1 MKTFKRTTLIGFT
14 LLLPLS
20 AAAQEP
26 LSPLSRSPL
35 RPQIEFTTSLS
46 EELSLRLGVSQF
58 EPVTVPSYSLEDT
71 TSGPSGLSAAAL
83 VDWNFAP
90 GGFRLTG
97 GALYGDYGWGGQE
110 GYSYGFGGRGE
121 YGNVADPYGLRDG
134 HVTPYLGLGWGMEF
148 VDEGRFGLQLDMGI
162 LLESA
167 AAGEDGPSTGDTLF
181 EDNSVFGEDFDG
193 LHYTPTF
200 SADLYFRF

>member
-1 MKTFKRTTLIGFT
+1 MTTFKRKALIGFA

-20 AAAQEP
+20 VAAQDAF
-26 LSPLSRSPL
+26 SPLSRSPL
-35 RPQIEFTTSLS
+35 RPQIEFSTSLS

-58 EPVTVPSYSLEDT
+58 EQSAPAPVYSLDAT
-71 TSGPSGLSAAAL
+71 TSGSSGMSAAAL

-97 GALYGDYGWGGQE
+97 GALYGGWGGE
-110 GYSYGFGGRGE
+110 EDFSYGLGAQGDGG
-121 YGNVADPYGLRDG
+121 YAADPYGLRDG

-148 VDEGRFGLQLDMGI
+148 VDEGRFGLQLDMGV
-162 LLESA
+162 LLDSA
-167 AAGEDGPSTGDTLF
+167 ATGDVTGATLF
-181 EDNSVFGEDFDG
+181 ENNSVFGEDFDG